1 MSHVEPPRGGGA
13 GEKRST
19 RETLRL
25 AGIIALIAYGVIV
38 ILLNGK
44 TSTINLLFWKV
55 DMPLWVALVLFAAIG
70 FALGWLMSHRSRQRG
85 K

>member
-1 MSHVEPPRGGGA
+1 MGQIDPPLSGGS

-25 AGIIALIAYGVIV
+25 AGIIALIVYGVIV

-70 FALGWLMSHRSRQRG
+70 FAVGWLMSHRSRRRSS
-85 K
+85 